1 MTLEQKVARSKGI
14 ITEALDRF
22 GNERM
27 AIAWTGHKDST
38 LVLWLFRL
46 VCSEGGI
53 RLPKCMMIDEGDVFA
68 EVRDFM
74 KTVTTAWDIEL
85 VEARNT
91 DVISRARGIGDPIVV
106 SDLNEQNRAELLRI
120 GYTGDTF
127 PFEPE
132 SLVGNHLLKTC
143 AMNMFIREHGLKA
156 LATAIRRDEQSARG
170 QESHFSDRLDN
181 DPPHMRVHPILH
193 FTERDVWDTIQEN
206 NIPYCGLYAQGYRS
220 LGARY
225 NTLKTSDLPAW
236 DQGLETTPE
245 RAGRGQEKEQLM
257 DRLRAL
263 GYM

>member
-1 MTLEQKVARSKGI
+1 
-14 ITEALDRF
+14 
-22 GNERM
+22 
-27 AIAWTGHKDST
+27 
-38 LVLWLFRL
+38 
-46 VCSEGGI
+46 
-53 RLPKCMMIDEGDVFA
+53 MMIDEGDVFD
-68 EVRDFM
+68 EVRDFI
-74 KTVTTAWDIEL
+74 KTVAAAWDVEV

-91 DVISRARGIGDPIVV
+91 DVISRARKIGDLIVV
-106 SDLNEQNRAELLRI
+106 SGLNEQNRAELLKI
-120 GYTGDTF
+120 GYTADTF

-143 AMNMFIREHGLKA
+143 AMNVFIREHGLEA

-170 QESHFSDRLDN
+170 QESYFSDRLEN

-193 FTERDVWDTIQEN
+193 FTERDVWDAIQQN
-206 NIPYCGLYAQGYRS
+206 KIPYCGLYAQGYRS

-236 DQGLETTPE
+236 EQDLETTPE
-245 RAGRGQEKEQLM
+245 RSGRGQEKEQLM

>member
-1 MTLEQKVARSKGI
+1 MTLAQKIEKSKGI
-14 ITEALDRF
+14 ISEALDRF
-22 GNERM
+22 GSEKM

-46 VCSEGGI
+46 VCGETEM
-53 RLPKCMMIDEGDVFA
+53 RLPKCMMIDEGDVF
-68 EVRDFM
+68 EEIRTFM
-74 KTVTTAWDIEL
+74 GTVTAAWDIEL

-91 DVISRARGIGDPIVV
+91 DVISRAHGIGETIVV
-106 SDLNEQNRAELLRI
+106 SSLNEQNRAELLRI
-120 GYTGDTF
+120 GYTGETF

-170 QESHFSDRLDN
+170 QESYFSDRPDN
-181 DPPHMRVHPILH
+181 EPPHMRVHPILH
-193 FTERDVWDTIQEN
+193 FTERDVWDTILGNE
-206 NIPYCGLYAQGYRS
+206 IPYCGLYALGYRS

-236 DQGLETTPE
+236 EQELEASPE